1 VNLGFV
7 RDEDMTDQNHPVLV
21 VEDEPDIREVMV
33 AILESE
39 GYVTRAAT
47 HGAEAL
53 AQLRAGF
60 TPCIILLDLMMPV
73 MDGWTFCQERDKDPS
88 LASIPVI
95 VVSAVARKDPKNA
108 CLRAVDHLPKPLDV
122 GTLLSAVQRYC

>member
-1 VNLGFV
+1 
-7 RDEDMTDQNHPVLV
+7 MTDPNHPVLV

-39 GYVTRAAT
+39 GYVARAAA

-53 AQLRAGF
+53 AHLRAGL

-73 MDGWTFCQERDKDPS
+73 MDGWTFCQERDKDPA
-88 LASIPVI
+88 LATIPII

-108 CLRAVDHLPKPLDV
+108 GLRAVDHLPKPLDV
-122 GTLLSAVQRYC
+122 ATLLSAVQRYC

>member
-1 VNLGFV
+1 VNLALQG
-7 RDEDMTDQNHPVLV
+7 DEDMTDQHHPVLV

-53 AQLRAGF
+53 AHLRSGL
-60 TPCIILLDLMMPV
+60 TPCLILLDLMMPV

-88 LASIPVI
+88 LAAIPVI
-95 VVSAVARKDPKNA
+95 IVSAVARKDPKNSS
-108 CLRAVDHLPKPLDV
+108 LRAVDHLPKPLDV
-122 GTLLSAVQRYC
+122 GSLLSVVQRYC